1 MWPGC
6 SGYEWIQT
14 YESTVDG
21 VSMLECYAK
30 GEIFSVSTGEA
41 FEQKAVLLE
50 MSDPRVGRTG
60 RQK

>member
-1 MWPGC
+1 
-6 SGYEWIQT
+6 
-14 YESTVDG
+14 
-21 VSMLECYAK
+21 MLECYAK